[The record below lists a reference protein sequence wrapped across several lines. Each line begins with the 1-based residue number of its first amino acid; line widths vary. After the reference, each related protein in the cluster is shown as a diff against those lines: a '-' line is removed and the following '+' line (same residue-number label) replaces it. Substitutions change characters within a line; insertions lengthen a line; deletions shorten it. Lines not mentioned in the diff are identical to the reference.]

1 MSDFAQTVKQQ
12 ADIVKVIGGYIRL
25 RQAGAQRF
33 SGLCPFHKEKSPSF
47 SVNAARQFF
56 YCFGCHESGDV
67 FHFVGKIENLSFPE
81 AVRSVA
87 QKCGI
92 PLPKREYNSPEEAA
106 EAGQRRKLLDLH
118 EAATLWFQE
127 QLRSPDGAFAREY
140 LAGRGVT
147 PEAVKLFRLGYA
159 PDNFNA
165 LRDRLSSTADPETLR
180 ASGLFSWKQQD
191 DEVTSPQPAR
201 LYDRF
206 RKRVMFPICNESGKV
221 IAFTARTLDTG
232 DKAGPKYLNSPE
244 TPLYSKGQVLFNLD
258 KANSPIRAMEFALL
272 VEGQMDCISVFMR
285 GIQNVIATS
294 GTAFTEQQVGLLRRQ
309 TTNVVVNFDP
319 DAAGANAAE
328 KSITLLTEEG
338 FTIKVVTLDGGLDPD
353 RFIRERGVEAYAAAI
368 RQMEFA
374 LLVEGQMDCIS
385 VFMRGIQ
392 SVIAT
397 SGTAFTEQQVALLR
411 RHTTNVVVNFDPDA
425 AGANAAEKSI
435 GLLTEEGFQIKVV
448 TLDGGLDPDRFI
460 RERGVEAYVAA
471 IRGARR
477 QSDYLIERARQQ
489 FPGAGADAKIKA
501 MNYLLPHIR
510 RIPEKLERDQFAH
523 DAAQKLGIDSAVLRE
538 ELRQA
543 AITRRDRIEVRSS
556 SLSEV
561 ERVLLRALAITD
573 PHFAASRQVADEAL
587 QAQPTWFEHLGTYP
601 AMQALASRQA
611 TDPMEAV
618 EDPEQR
624 ALLAEALL
632 QETEPPSKEYLVETL
647 AWLEAEA
654 IEKQLKQ
661 VRVEMADAE
670 VQGGWEDALKLHQKR
685 SSLERRLCELKKSG
699 SHGEGS

>member
-25 RQAGAQRF
+25 RKVGAQNY

-47 SVNAARQFF
+47 SVHGTRQF
-56 YCFGCHESGDV
+56 YHCFGCGQSGDV
-67 FHFVGKIENLSFPE
+67 FSFVVKIENASFPE
-81 AVRSVA
+81 AVRIVA

-106 EAGQRRKLLDLH
+106 EAQMRRKLLDLH
-118 EAATLWFQE
+118 EAATAWFEE
-127 QLRSPDGAFAREY
+127 QLRSPEGALAREY

-147 PEAVKLFRLGYA
+147 PEAIKTFRVGYA

-165 LRDRLSSTADPETLR
+165 LRERLSSMADADALR
-180 ASGLFSWKQQD
+180 ASGLFSWKEQD
-191 DEVTSPQPAR
+191 DGSAGR
-201 LYDRF
+201 MYDRF
-206 RKRVMFPICNESGKV
+206 RKRVMFPIANESGRV
-221 IAFTARTLDTG
+221 IAFTARALETG
-232 DKAGPKYLNSPE
+232 DKAGPKYINSPE

-258 KANSPIRAMEFALL
+258 KAKGPIR
-272 VEGQMDCISVFMR
+272 S
-285 GIQNVIATS
+285 
-294 GTAFTEQQVGLLRRQ
+294 
-309 TTNVVVNFDP
+309 
-319 DAAGANAAE
+319 
-328 KSITLLTEEG
+328 
-338 FTIKVVTLDGGLDPD
+338 
-353 RFIRERGVEAYAAAI
+353 
-368 RQMEFA
+368 MEFA

-460 RERGVEAYVAA
+460 RERGVEAYIAA

-489 FPGAGADAKIKA
+489 FPGAGADSKIKA

-510 RIPEKLERDQFAH
+510 RIPEKLERDQFMH
-523 DAAQKLGIDSAVLRE
+523 DAAQKLGIDSAIMRE
-538 ELRQA
+538 EFRQA
-543 AITRRDRIEVRSS
+543 SISRKERIEVRSS
-556 SLSEV
+556 RLSEV
-561 ERVLLRALAITD
+561 ERVFLRALAITD
-573 PHFAASRQVADEAL
+573 PGFAASRAIAVEAL
-587 QAQPTWFEHLGTYP
+587 RAQPAWFEHLSTFS
-601 AMQALASRQA
+601 AMQALADRQA
-611 TDPMEAV
+611 NDPMDAV
-618 EDPEQR
+618 ADPQQR

-632 QETEPPSKEYLVETL
+632 QETEPPSRAYVVETL
-647 AWLEAEA
+647 ASLEAQF
-654 IEKQLKQ
+654 IEKQLKKI
-661 VRVEMADAE
+661 RGEMAEAE
-670 VQGGWEDALKLHQKR
+670 RQGGFAEALKLAQYR
-685 SSLERRLCELKKSG
+685 TVLERRLSELKGSG
-699 SHGEGS
+699 PRGGER